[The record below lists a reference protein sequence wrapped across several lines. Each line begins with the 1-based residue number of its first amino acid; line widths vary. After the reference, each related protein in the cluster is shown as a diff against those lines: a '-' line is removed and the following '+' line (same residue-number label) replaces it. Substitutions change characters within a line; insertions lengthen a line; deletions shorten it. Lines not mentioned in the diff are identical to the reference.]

1 MHEVDGGGRGGR
13 WRVTVV
19 KSGDHV
25 AGGWE
30 GGPQVVEEQW
40 MTLSQVMDRECSRM
54 LVKGEESKVKE
65 MGERKEAMEE
75 VGEWDTTLG

>member
-1 MHEVDGGGRGGR
+1 M
-13 WRVTVV
+13 TVV

-40 MTLSQVMDRECSRM
+40 RAVSQEIERER
-54 LVKGEESKVKE
+54 ESGDAARRTSAKVKE
-65 MGERKEAMEE
+65 MGERKEAIGV
-75 VGEWDTTLG
+75 VGEWDATVG